1 MIQLHRNSH
10 QYNVKKSIKLM
21 LMSDIHWDNPH
32 CQRDTL
38 KKHLDYAKS
47 IGAKVLIN
55 GDFFCFMQ
63 GKYDPRRSKADIRPE
78 HNKPNYIDAVI
89 EDAVE
94 WWGPYKDTLIFI
106 GYGNHETSI
115 IKNLETDPL
124 QRFVDLFNYTH
135 KPEDPISTGGYGG
148 WLTFQFYGTGT
159 DRKSYSIYYFH
170 GSGGGG
176 PVTKGTIQHQR
187 QMADTE
193 GADCIWMGHVHELY
207 TMYQSK
213 KMLNGGRIPVIKDI
227 LHVRTGTYKDEHG
240 DGHMGWHIE
249 RGAPPKPIGCVML
262 ELNYNRGTRN
272 GKDYKYLSSLPSI
285 IQETSDK

>member
-1 MIQLHRNSH
+1 MIQHHRNSH
-10 QYNVKKSIKLM
+10 QHNINGKGIKLL

-32 CQRDTL
+32 CDRETL
-38 KKHLDYAKS
+38 KKHLEYAQK

-63 GKYDPRRSKADIRPE
+63 GKYDPRRAKSEIRPE
-78 HNKPNYIDAVI
+78 HNVANYIDAVI
-89 EDAVE
+89 ADAVD
-94 WWGPYKDTLIFI
+94 WWKPYADTLIFI

-115 IKNLETDPL
+115 TKNLETDPL
-124 QRFVDLFNYTH
+124 QRFADLFNYTH
-135 KPEDPISTGGYGG
+135 KPQDPISIGGYGG
-148 WLTFQFYGTGT
+148 WITFQFTRAGSN
-159 DRKSYSIYYFH
+159 RRSYAIHYFH

-213 KMLNGGRIPVIKDI
+213 KMLNGNRVPVTREV
-227 LHVRTGTYKDEHG
+227 LHVRTGTYKEEHG
-240 DGHMGWHIE
+240 DGFMGWHVE
-249 RGAPPKPIGCVML
+249 RGAPPKPIGCVKL
-262 ELNYNRGTRN
+262 EINYVRERN
-272 GKDYKYLSSLPSI
+272 PKELHYITAVPTIMSNTFAG
-285 IQETSDK
+285 